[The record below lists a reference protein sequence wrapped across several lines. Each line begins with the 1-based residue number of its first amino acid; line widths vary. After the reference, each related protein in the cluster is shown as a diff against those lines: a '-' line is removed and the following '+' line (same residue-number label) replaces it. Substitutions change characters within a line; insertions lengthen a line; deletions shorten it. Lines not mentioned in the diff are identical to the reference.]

1 MNILQKGTRA
11 AECKGLHRSIT
22 DKCPQLNFKIF
33 GVDNRTQ
40 ECVSWFQLY
49 SRGSRCPNKD
59 PTIKGWK
66 TTHTRGT
73 AATCTPGVH
82 FLVLICAFLMS
93 IKNFR
98 NGIPLVKSAASQHHG
113 CRNRLL
119 LVKSKS
125 PTCEQFPSAFINPI
139 CSEIQ
144 QSQPAAAK
152 SRLCANPQTAALGFS
167 RQEHWSGSPFPS
179 PMHQSQ
185 K

>member
-1 MNILQKGTRA
+1 MNILQKGTDGEQLSARA
-11 AECKGLHRSIT
+11 YIGPSQINVHNLTLKSSVQTTGPRNVLAGFSFTQGAAVVLIRTPRSGGGR
-22 DKCPQLNFKIF
+22 P
-33 GVDNRTQ
+33 
-40 ECVSWFQLY
+40 
-49 SRGSRCPNKD
+49 
-59 PTIKGWK
+59 
-66 TTHTRGT
+66 HTRGT

-98 NGIPLVKSAASQHHG
+98 NGIPLVKAASQHHG
-113 CRNRLL
+113 YRNGLS

-125 PTCEQFPSAFINPI
+125 PTCEQFPSAFINPV

-144 QSQPAAAK
+144 QTQPAAAK
-152 SRLCANPQTAALGFS
+152 SSLCAIPQTAALGFS

-179 PMHQSQ
+179 PMHKSQ